1 MRIKE
6 AGNAYPLYWNPAT
19 PAPLPDGAEG
29 GPGSLKSQ
37 RELSGNWVG
46 DG

>member
-6 AGNAYPLYWNPAT
+6 AGNAYPPSWN

-29 GPGSLKSQ
+29 GPGSLNSQ

-46 DG
+46 GG